1 MKKLHIILV
10 LLLLAL
16 VNPVYC
22 QKTKGKSKKQLQSEI
37 TSLQVTIEA
46 PWYATTFAKI
56 VYLLLFVFAIV
67 SPVKVLNMILGG
79 GILRSGGKTRIIM
92 VIDIIGTW
100 GFGVPLGCLSAFV
113 FELPIAYVYFI
124 LSLEEVVRLVISFVV
139 FRKRKWMQ
147 SL

>member
-1 MKKLHIILV
+1 MLEEYTAIFAVSDSYGLAGSIVLSILLIILKPFYV
-10 LLLLAL
+10 DI
-16 VNPVYC
+16 Y
-22 QKTKGKSKKQLQSEI
+22 
-37 TSLQVTIEA
+37 QVSDEVKA
-46 PWYATTFAKI
+46 VAEQ
-56 VYLLLFVFAIV
+56 LLFVFAIV
-67 SPVKVLNMILGG
+67 SPVKLLNMILGG